1 MLNWY
6 RAILRG
12 PVPVPAPGTV
22 STPCLILW
30 GDGDLFGIPKL
41 ADESA
46 ALCVEAEAIHLPGI
60 GHWINHDARETVLT
74 HLRRFLR
81 ANPET

>member
-6 RAILRG
+6 RAILRR
-12 PVPVPAPGTV
+12 PMPVPAPGTL

-30 GDGDLFGIPKL
+30 GDSDLFGIPKL

-46 ALCVEAEAIHLPGI
+46 TLCAEAEAIHLPGI
-60 GHWINHDARETVLT
+60 GHWITHDARETVLT
-74 HLRRFLR
+74 HLQRFI
-81 ANPET
+81 A